1 MSKTFSGKEIIHILS
16 KYFGFKQIGISGS
29 HVKMTKKND
38 GIKITTIIPL
48 HKEVFIGTFKSILR
62 QAQISSKEFIQK
74 SLD

>member
-1 MSKTFSGKEIIHILS
+1 MSRTFSGKEIIHILS
-16 KYFGFKQIGISGS
+16 KHFGFKQIGTSGS